1 MRKTDAKTL
10 KSCLPQWLWEHGLP
24 LHKPFAC
31 LNPAHQD
38 AHPSMGYNEKNQT
51 VHCFACGATY
61 DIFDLVGQEE
71 NLTDFPSKMKAVN
84 RRYGGGEVIRV
95 TAKPMQTFPYKEG
108 GGRPDPYFTGR
119 CLSDETVR
127 RFGLVVENGY
137 AVLPVFAEGVCR
149 SVCRRAIDQ
158 HVEPRYKNSRGA
170 MQLWNSAAMEHAAG
184 KALFVTEGIFDA
196 LSLEELGFPAV
207 ALCGAANTG
216 KLVQKIDE
224 YVPVAWPERVILA
237 GDSDAAGQGMNG
249 KLREQLTARGIAC
262 AVLALPDGCKDVNEA
277 LVRNR
282 DALQAAC
289 EAAIAPQEVQQQPTL
304 EDEFLAY
311 LGRRGGAAVMST
323 GIAGLDKALDGGL
336 HAGLTVLG
344 AVSSMGKTSLM
355 LQMADTLASAGRNV
369 LFITIEMSRM
379 ELIAKSAVR
388 GTKERARPLLD
399 GKLSE
404 EKVRGLI
411 SAYRQKTGGRVE
423 LWEPDAPLT
432 PAFLDEKVSA
442 FCAQHES
449 PVLFLDYLQLV
460 APARAGMTE
469 KQTADAAVAMLKQ
482 LARRY
487 DMPVMAASS
496 LNREAYRPGSAEP
509 GLSAFKESGS
519 VEYSADLLLVLKYR
533 TDADKEI
540 KTGPRHLALTI
551 LKNRFGATGESIP
564 LDYEPEKELFR
575 DGTAKAAPRTGRNKI
590 R

>member
-1 MRKTDAKTL
+1 MRKTDTKTL
-10 KSCLPQWLWEHGLP
+10 KSCLPQWLREHGLP

-84 RRYGGGEVIRV
+84 RRYGGGEIIRV
-95 TAKPMQTFPYKEG
+95 TAKPTQAFPYKEG
-108 GGRPDPYFTGR
+108 GGRSDPYFTGR
-119 CLSDETVR
+119 GLSDETVR

-137 AVLPVFAEGVCR
+137 AVLPVFVDGVCR
-149 SVCRRAIDQ
+149 SVCRRAIDPA
-158 HVEPRYKNSRGA
+158 VEPRYQNSRGA
-170 MQLWNSAAMEHAAG
+170 MQLWNSAAMERAAG

-237 GDSDAAGQGMNG
+237 GDADAAGQGMNE

-262 AVLALPDGCKDVNEA
+262 AVLDLPDGCKDVNEA
-277 LVRNR
+277 LVQDR

-289 EAAIAPQEVQQQPTL
+289 KAAAASQEVQKQPTL

-311 LGRRGGAAVMST
+311 LGRRGGASVMST

-355 LQMADTLASAGRNV
+355 LQMADTLAAAGRNV

-399 GKLSE
+399 GRLPE
-404 EKVRGLI
+404 NKVRSLI
-411 SAYRQKTGGRVE
+411 SAYRKKTGGRVE

-442 FCAQHES
+442 FCAQHEN

-533 TDADKEI
+533 TDADREN
-540 KTGPRHLALTI
+540 KTAPRHLALII

-575 DGTAKAAPRTGRNKI
+575 DGAAKATPRTGRNII

>member
-10 KSCLPQWLWEHGLP
+10 KSCLPQWLREHGLP

-71 NLTDFPSKMKAVN
+71 KLTDFPSKMKAVN

-95 TAKPMQTFPYKEG
+95 TAKPTQVFPYKEG
-108 GGRPDPYFTGR
+108 AGRPDPYFTGR
-119 CLSDETVR
+119 GLSDETVR

-137 AVLPVFAEGVCR
+137 AVLPVFVDGVCR
-149 SVCRRAIDQ
+149 SVCRRAIDPA
-158 HVEPRYKNSRGA
+158 VEPRYQNSRGA
-170 MQLWNSAAMEHAAG
+170 MQLWNSAAMERAAG

-237 GDSDAAGQGMNG
+237 GDADAAGQGMNE

-277 LVRNR
+277 LVQNR
-282 DALQAAC
+282 DALQAVC
-289 EAAIAPQEVQQQPTL
+289 EAAIAPQTVQEQPTL

-355 LQMADTLASAGRNV
+355 LQMADTLAAAGRNV

-399 GKLSE
+399 GKLPE

-533 TDADKEI
+533 TDADREN
-540 KTGPRHLALTI
+540 KTAPRHLALTI

-575 DGTAKAAPRTGRNKI
+575 NGAAKASPRTGRNKI

>member
-1 MRKTDAKTL
+1 MRKTDTKTL
-10 KSCLPQWLWEHGLP
+10 KSCLPQWLREHGLP

-84 RRYGGGEVIRV
+84 RRYGGGEIIRV
-95 TAKPMQTFPYKEG
+95 TAKPTQAFPYKEG
-108 GGRPDPYFTGR
+108 GGRSDPYFTGR
-119 CLSDETVR
+119 GLSDETVR

-137 AVLPVFAEGVCR
+137 AVLPVFVDGVCR
-149 SVCRRAIDQ
+149 SVCRRAIDPA
-158 HVEPRYKNSRGA
+158 VEPRYQNSRGA
-170 MQLWNSAAMEHAAG
+170 MQLWNSAAMERADG

-237 GDSDAAGQGMNG
+237 GDADAAGQGMNE

-277 LVRNR
+277 LVQNR

-289 EAAIAPQEVQQQPTL
+289 EAAIAPQTVQEQLTL

-355 LQMADTLASAGRNV
+355 LQMADTLAAAGRNV

-399 GKLSE
+399 GKLPE

-442 FCAQHES
+442 FCEQHEN

>member
-1 MRKTDAKTL
+1 MRKTDTKTL
-10 KSCLPQWLWEHGLP
+10 KSCLPQWLREHGLP

-84 RRYGGGEVIRV
+84 RRYGGGEVIRI
-95 TAKPMQTFPYKEG
+95 TAKPTQAFPYKEG
-108 GGRPDPYFTGR
+108 GGRSDTYFTGR
-119 CLSDETVR
+119 GLSDETVR

-149 SVCRRAIDQ
+149 SVCRRAIDPA
-158 HVEPRYKNSRGA
+158 VEPRYQNSRGA
-170 MQLWNSAAMEHAAG
+170 MQIWNSAAMERAAG
-184 KALFVTEGIFDA
+184 EALFVTEGIFDA

-237 GDSDAAGQGMNG
+237 GDADAAGQGMNE

-277 LVRNR
+277 LVKNR

-289 EAAIAPQEVQQQPTL
+289 EAAIAPQGVQQQQTL

-323 GIAGLDKALDGGL
+323 GIAGLDKVLDGGL

-355 LQMADTLASAGRNV
+355 LQMADTLAAAGRNV

-388 GTKERARPLLD
+388 GTRERARPLLD
-399 GKLSE
+399 GRLPE
-404 EKVRGLI
+404 NKVRSLI

-442 FCAQHES
+442 FCEQHES

-460 APARAGMTE
+460 APVRAGMTE

-487 DMPVMAASS
+487 EMPVIAASS

-540 KTGPRHLALTI
+540 KTAPRHLALTI

-575 DGTAKAAPRTGRNKI
+575 DGAAKATPRTGRNII

>member
-1 MRKTDAKTL
+1 MRKTDTKTL
-10 KSCLPQWLWEHGLP
+10 KSCLPQWLREHGLP

-84 RRYGGGEVIRV
+84 RRYGGGEIIRV
-95 TAKPMQTFPYKEG
+95 TAKPTQAFPYKEG
-108 GGRPDPYFTGR
+108 GGRSDPYFTGR
-119 CLSDETVR
+119 GLSDETVR

-137 AVLPVFAEGVCR
+137 AVLPVFVDGVCR
-149 SVCRRAIDQ
+149 SVCRRAIDPA
-158 HVEPRYKNSRGA
+158 VEPRYQNSRGA
-170 MQLWNSAAMEHAAG
+170 MQLWNSAAMERAAG
-184 KALFVTEGIFDA
+184 KELFVTEGIFDA

-237 GDSDAAGQGMNG
+237 GDADAAGQGMNE

-277 LVRNR
+277 LVQNR

-289 EAAIAPQEVQQQPTL
+289 EAAIAPQTVQEQLTL

-336 HAGLTVLG
+336 HTGLTVLG

-355 LQMADTLASAGRNV
+355 LQMADTLAAAGRNV

-388 GTKERARPLLD
+388 GTRERARSLLD
-399 GKLSE
+399 GKLPE

-460 APARAGMTE
+460 APARTGMTE

-533 TDADKEI
+533 TDADREN
-540 KTGPRHLALTI
+540 KTAPRHLALTI

-575 DGTAKAAPRTGRNKI
+575 DGAAKAAPRTGRNKI

>member
-10 KSCLPQWLWEHGLP
+10 KSCLPQWLREHGLP

-31 LNPAHQD
+31 LNPAHRD

-71 NLTDFPSKMKAVN
+71 NLSDFPSKMKAVN

-95 TAKPMQTFPYKEG
+95 TAKPTQAFPYKER

-119 CLSDETVR
+119 GLSDETVR

-170 MQLWNSAAMEHAAG
+170 MQLWNSAAMERAAG
-184 KALFVTEGIFDA
+184 EALFVTEGIFDA

-216 KLVQKIDE
+216 RLMQALDAREAK
-224 YVPVAWPERVILA
+224 PERVILA

-277 LVRNR
+277 LVQDR

-289 EAAIAPQEVQQQPTL
+289 KAAAAAQEVQQQPTL

-311 LGRRGGAAVMST
+311 LGRRGGAAVMPT

-355 LQMADTLASAGRNV
+355 LQMADTLAAAGRNV

-399 GKLSE
+399 GKLPE

-411 SAYRQKTGGRVE
+411 SAYRKKTGGRVE

-432 PAFLDEKVSA
+432 PAFFDEKVSA

-487 DMPVMAASS
+487 DMPVIAASS

-533 TDADKEI
+533 TDADREN
-540 KTGPRHLALTI
+540 KTASRHLALTI
-551 LKNRFGATGESIP
+551 LKNRFGATGESVP

-575 DGTAKAAPRTGRNKI
+575 DGAAKAAPRTGRNKI

>member
-1 MRKTDAKTL
+1 MRKTDTKTL
-10 KSCLPQWLWEHGLP
+10 KSCLPQWLREHGLP
-24 LHKPFAC
+24 LHKPFTC
-31 LNPAHQD
+31 LNPAHRD
-38 AHPSMGYNEKNQT
+38 AHPSMRYNEKNQT

-71 NLTDFPSKMKAVN
+71 GLTDFPSKMKAVN

-95 TAKPMQTFPYKEG
+95 TAKPMQVFPYKEG
-108 GGRPDPYFTGR
+108 TGKPDSYFTGR
-119 CLSDETVR
+119 GLSDESVR
-127 RFGLVVENGY
+127 RFGLVVEDGY
-137 AVLPVFAEGVCR
+137 AVLPIFVDGICR
-149 SVCRRAIDQ
+149 SVCRRATAP
-158 HVEPRYKNSRGA
+158 VANPRYKNSRGT
-170 MQLWNSAAMEHAAG
+170 MQLWNGQAIERAAG
-184 KALFVTEGIFDA
+184 ETLFVTEGIFDA

-207 ALCGAANTG
+207 ALCGAANIGRLMQVLEAYT
-216 KLVQKIDE
+216 
-224 YVPVAWPERVILA
+224 PVAKPKKVVLA
-237 GDSDAAGQGMNG
+237 GDADAAGQRMNQN
-249 KLREQLTARGIAC
+249 LREQLTARGIAC
-262 AVLALPDGCKDVNEA
+262 EVLVLPQGCKDVNEA
-277 LVRNR
+277 LIQNR
-282 DALQAAC
+282 DALQAVC
-289 EAAIAPQEVQQQPTL
+289 EAATALQAIEEQTTL

-311 LGRRGGAAVMST
+311 LSRRGGAGVMST
-323 GIAGLDKALDGGL
+323 GIVGLDKALDGGL

-355 LQMADTLASAGRNV
+355 LQMADTLAAAGKNV

-388 GTKERARPLLD
+388 GTQERARALLD
-399 GKLSE
+399 GKLPE
-404 EKVRGLI
+404 DKVRKLL
-411 SAYRQKTGGRVE
+411 SSYRKKTGGRVE

-442 FCAQHES
+442 FCEQHEN

-487 DMPVMAASS
+487 DMPVVAASS

-509 GLSAFKESGS
+509 GMSAFKESGS

-533 TDADKEI
+533 IDADKETRI
-540 KTGPRHLALTI
+540 GPRRLALTI
-551 LKNRFGATGESIP
+551 LKNRFGATGENIP

-575 DGTAKAAPRTGRNKI
+575 DGTEKDAPRTGRNII

>member
-10 KSCLPQWLWEHGLP
+10 KSCLPQWLREHGLP

-61 DIFDLVGQEE
+61 DVFDLVGQEE

-95 TAKPMQTFPYKEG
+95 TAKPTQFFPYKER
-108 GGRPDPYFTGR
+108 GGRSDPYFTGR
-119 CLSDETVR
+119 GLSDETVR

-149 SVCRRAIDQ
+149 SVCRRAIDPA
-158 HVEPRYKNSRGA
+158 VEPRYQNSRGA
-170 MQLWNSAAMEHAAG
+170 MQLWNSAAIDRAAG
-184 KALFVTEGIFDA
+184 EALFVTEGIFDA

-216 KLVQKIDE
+216 RLMQALDAREEK
-224 YVPVAWPERVILA
+224 PERVILA
-237 GDSDAAGQGMNG
+237 GDSDAAGQGMNE

-262 AVLALPDGCKDVNEA
+262 AVLALPEGCKDVNEA
-277 LVRNR
+277 LIKDREELK
-282 DALQAAC
+282 AIC
-289 EAAIAPQEVQQQPTL
+289 EFAPLGVEISVKHEKSI
-304 EDEFLAY
+304 EDEFLDY
-311 LGRRGGAAVMST
+311 LNKHSQKAVFAT
-323 GIAGLDKALDGGL
+323 GISGLDKALDGGL

-355 LQMADTLASAGRNV
+355 LQMADTLAAAGRNV

-388 GTKERARPLLD
+388 GTRERARPLLD
-399 GKLSE
+399 GKLPE

-432 PAFLDEKVSA
+432 PALLSEKVSA
-442 FCAQHES
+442 FCEQHES

-460 APARAGMTE
+460 APARTGMTE

-487 DMPVMAASS
+487 DMPVIAASS

-540 KTGPRHLALTI
+540 KTGPRHLVLTI

-575 DGTAKAAPRTGRNKI
+575 DGAAKAAPRTGRNKI

>member
-10 KSCLPQWLWEHGLP
+10 KSCLPQWLREHGLP
-24 LHKPFAC
+24 LNRPFAC
-31 LNPAHQD
+31 LNPAHRD
-38 AHPSMGYNEKNQT
+38 VHPSMRYNVKNQT
-51 VHCFACGATY
+51 LHCFACGATY

-71 NLTDFPSKMKAVN
+71 GLTDFPSKMKAVN

-95 TAKPMQTFPYKEG
+95 TAKPTQTFPYKEG

-119 CLSDETVR
+119 GLSDETVR

-149 SVCRRAIDQ
+149 SVCRRAIDPA
-158 HVEPRYKNSRGA
+158 VEPRYQNSRGA
-170 MQLWNSAAMEHAAG
+170 MQLWNSAAMERAAG

-216 KLVQKIDE
+216 RLMQALDLRKAK
-224 YVPVAWPERVILA
+224 PEKMLLA
-237 GDSDAAGQGMNG
+237 GDSDAAGQGMNE

-277 LVRNR
+277 LVQNR

-289 EAAIAPQEVQQQPTL
+289 EAAAAASQAVQQQPTL

-311 LGRRGGAAVMST
+311 LGRCGGTAVMST

-355 LQMADTLASAGRNV
+355 LQMADTLAAAGRNV

-388 GTKERARPLLD
+388 GTRERARPLLD
-399 GKLSE
+399 GRLPE
-404 EKVRGLI
+404 NKVRSLI

-423 LWEPDAPLT
+423 LWEPDALLT

-442 FCAQHES
+442 FCEQHEN

-460 APARAGMTE
+460 APARAGMNE

-487 DMPVMAASS
+487 DMPVVAASS

-509 GLSAFKESGS
+509 GMSAFKESGS

-533 TDADKEI
+533 TDADREN
-540 KTGPRHLALTI
+540 KTAPRHLALTI

-575 DGTAKAAPRTGRNKI
+575 DGAAKAAPRTGRNKI

>member
-1 MRKTDAKTL
+1 MDR
-10 KSCLPQWLWEHGLP
+10 
-24 LHKPFAC
+24 
-31 LNPAHQD
+31 
-38 AHPSMGYNEKNQT
+38 
-51 VHCFACGATY
+51 
-61 DIFDLVGQEE
+61 
-71 NLTDFPSKMKAVN
+71 
-84 RRYGGGEVIRV
+84 
-95 TAKPMQTFPYKEG
+95 
-108 GGRPDPYFTGR
+108 
-119 CLSDETVR
+119 
-127 RFGLVVENGY
+127 
-137 AVLPVFAEGVCR
+137 
-149 SVCRRAIDQ
+149 
-158 HVEPRYKNSRGA
+158 
-170 MQLWNSAAMEHAAG
+170 AAG

-237 GDSDAAGQGMNG
+237 GDADAAGQGMNE

-277 LVRNR
+277 LVQNR

-289 EAAIAPQEVQQQPTL
+289 EAAIAPQTVQEQLTL

-355 LQMADTLASAGRNV
+355 LQMADTLAAAGRNV

-399 GKLSE
+399 GKLPE

-423 LWEPDAPLT
+423 LWEPDAHLT

-482 LARRY
+482 LA
-487 DMPVMAASS
+487 ASS

-533 TDADKEI
+533 TDADREN
-540 KTGPRHLALTI
+540 KTAPRHLALTI

-575 DGTAKAAPRTGRNKI
+575 NGAAKASPRTGRNKI

>member
-10 KSCLPQWLWEHGLP
+10 KSCLPQWLREHGLP

-31 LNPAHQD
+31 LNPAHRD

-71 NLTDFPSKMKAVN
+71 NLTDFPSKLKAVN

-95 TAKPMQTFPYKEG
+95 TAKPTQVFPYKEG
-108 GGRPDPYFTGR
+108 AGQPDPYFTGR
-119 CLSDETVR
+119 GLSDEIVQ
-127 RFGLVVENGY
+127 RFGLVAEDGY
-137 AVLPVFAEGVCR
+137 AVLPVFVEGVCR
-149 SVCRRAIDQ
+149 SVCRRAIDPD
-158 HVEPRYKNSRGA
+158 VEPRYQNSRGA
-170 MQLWNSAAMEHAAG
+170 MQLWNSAAMERAAE

-216 KLVQKIDE
+216 RLMQVLDAREAK
-224 YVPVAWPERVILA
+224 PEKMILA
-237 GDSDAAGQGMNG
+237 GDTDAAGQGMNEN
-249 KLREQLTARGIAC
+249 LREQLSARGIAC
-262 AVLALPDGCKDVNEA
+262 EVLPLPGGCKDANEA
-277 LVRNR
+277 LVQDRA
-282 DALQAAC
+282 ALQAVC
-289 EAAIAPQEVQQQPTL
+289 EAAAAAQELQQQPTL
-304 EDEFLAY
+304 EEEFLAY
-311 LGRRGGAAVMST
+311 LSRRGDAAGMST

-355 LQMADTLASAGRNV
+355 LQMADTLAAAGRNV

-388 GTKERARPLLD
+388 GTQERARPLLD
-399 GKLSE
+399 GRLPE

-411 SAYRQKTGGRVE
+411 FSYQKKTGGRVE

-442 FCAQHES
+442 FCEQHEN

-487 DMPVMAASS
+487 DLPVMAASS

-519 VEYSADLLLVLKYR
+519 VEYSADLLLLLKYR
-533 TDADKEI
+533 TEADKEP
-540 KTGPRHLALTI
+540 KAGPRRLALTI

-575 DGTAKAAPRTGRNKI
+575 DGAAKAAPRTGRNII

>member
-1 MRKTDAKTL
+1 MRKTDTKTL
-10 KSCLPQWLWEHGLP
+10 KSCLPQWLREHGLP

-84 RRYGGGEVIRV
+84 RRYGGGEIIRV
-95 TAKPMQTFPYKEG
+95 TAKPTQAFPYKEG
-108 GGRPDPYFTGR
+108 GGRSDPYFTGR
-119 CLSDETVR
+119 GLSDETVR

-137 AVLPVFAEGVCR
+137 AVLPVFVDGVCR
-149 SVCRRAIDQ
+149 SVCRRAIDPA
-158 HVEPRYKNSRGA
+158 VEPRYQNSRGA
-170 MQLWNSAAMEHAAG
+170 MQLWNSAAMERAAG
-184 KALFVTEGIFDA
+184 KELFVTEGIFDA

-262 AVLALPDGCKDVNEA
+262 AVLALPEGCKDVNEA
-277 LVRNR
+277 LVKNR

-289 EAAIAPQEVQQQPTL
+289 EAAIAPQGVQQQPTL

-311 LGRRGGAAVMST
+311 LDRRGWAAVMST

-355 LQMADTLASAGRNV
+355 LQMADTLAAAGRNV

-399 GKLSE
+399 GRLPE
-404 EKVRGLI
+404 NKVRSLI
-411 SAYRQKTGGRVE
+411 SAYRKKTGGRVE

-442 FCAQHES
+442 FCAQHEN

-533 TDADKEI
+533 TDADREN
-540 KTGPRHLALTI
+540 KTAPRHLALII

-575 DGTAKAAPRTGRNKI
+575 DGAAKATPRTGRNII

>member
-10 KSCLPQWLWEHGLP
+10 KSCLPQWLREHGLP

-95 TAKPMQTFPYKEG
+95 TAKPTQTFPYKEG
-108 GGRPDPYFTGR
+108 EGRPDPYFTGR
-119 CLSDETVR
+119 GLSDETVR

-137 AVLPVFAEGVCR
+137 AVLPVFVDGVCR
-149 SVCRRAIDQ
+149 SVCRRAIDPA
-158 HVEPRYKNSRGA
+158 VEPRYQNSRGA
-170 MQLWNSAAMEHAAG
+170 MQLWNSAAMERAAG
-184 KALFVTEGIFDA
+184 EALFVTEGIFDA

-249 KLREQLTARGIAC
+249 KLRELLTARGIAC

-277 LVRNR
+277 LVQNR

-289 EAAIAPQEVQQQPTL
+289 EAAIAPQTVQEQLTL

-355 LQMADTLASAGRNV
+355 LQMADTLAAAGRNV

-399 GKLSE
+399 GKLPE

-487 DMPVMAASS
+487 DMPVVAASS

-533 TDADKEI
+533 TDADRENKI
-540 KTGPRHLALTI
+540 TPRHLALTI

-575 DGTAKAAPRTGRNKI
+575 DGAAKAAPRTGRNVI

>member
-1 MRKTDAKTL
+1 MRKMDTKTL
-10 KSCLPQWLWEHGLP
+10 KSYLPQWLKEHGLP
-24 LHKPFAC
+24 LHKTFAC
-31 LNPAHQD
+31 LNPAHRD
-38 AHPSMGYNEKNQT
+38 THPSMGYNEKNQT

-84 RRYGGGEVIRV
+84 RRYGGGEVLRV
-95 TAKPMQTFPYKEG
+95 TAKPMPVFPYKEG
-108 GGRPDPYFTGR
+108 EGRPNPYFIGR
-119 CLSDETVR
+119 GLSDETVQ
-127 RFGLVVENGY
+127 RFGLVVEDGY
-137 AVLPVFAEGVCR
+137 AVLPVFVDGVCR

-158 HVEPRYKNSRGA
+158 AVEPRYKNSRGA
-170 MQLWNSAAMEHAAG
+170 MQLWNGAAIARAAMA
-184 KALFVTEGIFDA
+184 ALFVTEGIFDA

-216 KLVQKIDE
+216 RLMQALDTREAK
-224 YVPVAWPERVILA
+224 PEKMILA
-237 GDSDAAGQGMNG
+237 GDADAAGQEMNEN
-249 KLREQLTARGIAC
+249 LREQMTARGIAC
-262 AVLALPDGCKDVNEA
+262 EVLPLPEGCKDVNEA
-277 LVRNR
+277 LVQNR
-282 DALQAAC
+282 DALQATC
-289 EAAIAPQEVQQQPTL
+289 EAATALYDASEETAL

-311 LGRRGGAAVMST
+311 LGRRGSASVAST
-323 GIAGLDKALDGGL
+323 GISGLDKELDGGL

-355 LQMADTLASAGRNV
+355 LQIADTLATVGRNV

-399 GKLSE
+399 GKLPE
-404 EKVRGLI
+404 EKVRALI
-411 SAYRQKTGGRVE
+411 SSYRQKTGGRVE

-442 FCAQHES
+442 FCEQHET

-460 APARAGMTE
+460 SPARVGMTE
-469 KQTADAAVAMLKQ
+469 KQTVDAAVAMLKQ

-487 DMPVMAASS
+487 DMPVVAASS

-509 GLSAFKESGS
+509 GMSAFKESGS
-519 VEYSADLLLVLKYR
+519 VEYSADVLLVLKYR
-533 TDADKEI
+533 SDADREI
-540 KTGPRHLALTI
+540 QTSSRHLALTI
-551 LKNRFGATGESIP
+551 LKNRFGSTGESIP

-575 DGTAKAAPRTGRNKI
+575 DGVAAKSAPRTGRNII

>member
-10 KSCLPQWLWEHGLP
+10 KSCLPQWLCEHGLP

-71 NLTDFPSKMKAVN
+71 NLTGFPSKMKAVN

-95 TAKPMQTFPYKEG
+95 TAKPTQVFPYKEG
-108 GGRPDPYFTGR
+108 GGRSDPYFTGR
-119 CLSDETVR
+119 GLSDETVR

-137 AVLPVFAEGVCR
+137 AVLPVFVDGVCR
-149 SVCRRAIDQ
+149 SVCRRAIDPA
-158 HVEPRYKNSRGA
+158 VEPRYQNSRGA
-170 MQLWNSAAMEHAAG
+170 MQLWNSAAMERAAG

-224 YVPVAWPERVILA
+224 YVPVAKPEKMILA
-237 GDSDAAGQGMNG
+237 GDSDAAGQGMNE

-277 LVRNR
+277 LVQNR

-289 EAAIAPQEVQQQPTL
+289 EAAIAPQTVQEQPTL

-311 LGRRGGAAVMST
+311 LGRRGGTAVMST

-355 LQMADTLASAGRNV
+355 LQMADTLAAAGRNV

-411 SAYRQKTGGRVE
+411 SAYRKKTGGRVE

-432 PAFLDEKVSA
+432 PALLDEKVSA
-442 FCAQHES
+442 FCEQHES

-487 DMPVMAASS
+487 DMPVVAASS

-533 TDADKEI
+533 TDADREN
-540 KTGPRHLALTI
+540 KTAPRHLALTI

-575 DGTAKAAPRTGRNKI
+575 DGVAKAALRTGRNKI

>member
-10 KSCLPQWLWEHGLP
+10 KSCLPQWLREHGLP

-31 LNPAHQD
+31 LNPAHRD
-38 AHPSMGYNEKNQT
+38 AHPSMRYNEKNQT

-95 TAKPMQTFPYKEG
+95 TAKPAQAFPYKERAG
-108 GGRPDPYFTGR
+108 IPDPYFTGR
-119 CLSDETVR
+119 GLSDETVR

-137 AVLPVFAEGVCR
+137 AVLPVFAKGVCR

-170 MQLWNSAAMEHAAG
+170 MQLWNSAAMERAAG

-216 KLVQKIDE
+216 KLVQKMDE
-224 YVPVAWPERVILA
+224 YVPVAWPERLILA
-237 GDSDAAGQGMNG
+237 GDSDAAGQGMNE

-262 AVLALPDGCKDVNEA
+262 AVLALPEGCKDVNKA
-277 LVRNR
+277 LVQNR

-289 EAAIAPQEVQQQPTL
+289 EAAIAPQGVQQQPTL

-311 LGRRGGAAVMST
+311 LGRRSGAAVMST

-355 LQMADTLASAGRNV
+355 LQMADTLAAAGRNV

-399 GKLSE
+399 GKLPE

-423 LWEPDAPLT
+423 LWEPDVPLT

-460 APARAGMTE
+460 APARTGMTE

-487 DMPVMAASS
+487 DMPVVAASS

-533 TDADKEI
+533 TDADREN
-540 KTGPRHLALTI
+540 KTAPRHLALTI

-575 DGTAKAAPRTGRNKI
+575 DAAAKAAPRTGRNII

>member
-10 KSCLPQWLWEHGLP
+10 KSCLPQWLREHRLP
-24 LHKPFAC
+24 LRKPFAC
-31 LNPAHQD
+31 LNPAHRD

-51 VHCFACGATY
+51 VHCFACGVTY

-71 NLTDFPSKMKAVN
+71 GLTDFPSKMKAVN
-84 RRYGGGEVIRV
+84 RRYGGGEVIRI
-95 TAKPMQTFPYKEG
+95 TAKPMQVFPYKEG
-108 GGRPDPYFTGR
+108 MGKPNAYFTGR
-119 CLSDETVR
+119 GLSDETVQ
-127 RFGLVVENGY
+127 RFGLVVEDGY
-137 AVLPVFAEGVCR
+137 AVLPVFVDGICR
-149 SVCRRAIDQ
+149 NVCRRAIDPT
-158 HVEPRYKNSRGA
+158 VEPRYKNSRGA
-170 MQLWNSAAMEHAAG
+170 MQLWNSAAIERAAG

-196 LSLEELGFPAV
+196 LSLEELRFPAV

-216 KLVQKIDE
+216 RLMQALDAREAKPEKI
-224 YVPVAWPERVILA
+224 ILA
-237 GDSDAAGQGMNG
+237 GDADVAGQGMN
-249 KLREQLTARGIAC
+249 KNLREQLTVRGIVC
-262 AVLALPDGCKDVNEA
+262 EVLALPDGCKDVNEA
-277 LVRNR
+277 LIQNR
-282 DALQAAC
+282 DVLQAAC
-289 EAAIAPQEVQQQPTL
+289 EAVTATQAAQGQTTL

-311 LGRRGGAAVMST
+311 LSRRGGAAVMST

-355 LQMADTLASAGRNV
+355 LQIADTLAAAGRNV

-388 GTKERARPLLD
+388 GTQERARPLLD
-399 GKLSE
+399 GKLPE
-404 EKVRGLI
+404 DKVRSLL

-442 FCAQHES
+442 FCEQHEN

-487 DMPVMAASS
+487 DMPVVAASS

-509 GLSAFKESGS
+509 GMSAFKESGS

-533 TDADKEI
+533 TDADKETR
-540 KTGPRHLALTI
+540 TGPRRLALTI

-564 LDYEPEKELFR
+564 LDYEPEKELFQ
-575 DGTAKAAPRTGRNKI
+575 DGISKAAPRTGRNKI

>member
-10 KSCLPQWLWEHGLP
+10 KSCLPQWLREHGLP

-31 LNPAHQD
+31 LNPAHRD

-95 TAKPMQTFPYKEG
+95 TAKPAQAFPYRERA
-108 GGRPDPYFTGR
+108 GRPDPYFTGR
-119 CLSDETVR
+119 GLSDETVR

-137 AVLPVFAEGVCR
+137 AVLPVFVDGVCL

-158 HVEPRYKNSRGA
+158 HVEPRYQNSRGA
-170 MQLWNSAAMEHAAG
+170 MQLWNGAAMECAAG
-184 KALFVTEGIFDA
+184 EVLFVTEGIFDA

-224 YVPVAWPERVILA
+224 YVPVAWPEKMILA
-237 GDSDAAGQGMNG
+237 GDSDAAGQGMNE

-262 AVLALPDGCKDVNEA
+262 VVLALPDGCKDVNEA
-277 LVRNR
+277 LVQDR

-289 EAAIAPQEVQQQPTL
+289 KAAAAAQEVQKQLTL

-311 LGRRGGAAVMST
+311 LGRCGGAAVMST

-355 LQMADTLASAGRNV
+355 LQMADTLAAAGRNV

-399 GKLSE
+399 GRLPE
-404 EKVRGLI
+404 NKVRSLI

-423 LWEPDAPLT
+423 LWEPDASLT

-442 FCAQHES
+442 FCEQHES

-460 APARAGMTE
+460 APARAGMNE

-487 DMPVMAASS
+487 DMPVVAASS

-533 TDADKEI
+533 TDADREN
-540 KTGPRHLALTI
+540 KTAPRHLALTI
-551 LKNRFGATGESIP
+551 LKNRFGATGESVP
-564 LDYEPEKELFR
+564 LNYEPEKELFR
-575 DGTAKAAPRTGRNKI
+575 DAAAKAAPRTGRNII

>member
-1 MRKTDAKTL
+1 MRKTDTKTL
-10 KSCLPQWLWEHGLP
+10 KSCLPQWLREHGLP

-84 RRYGGGEVIRV
+84 RRYGGGEIIRV
-95 TAKPMQTFPYKEG
+95 TAKPTQAFPYKEG
-108 GGRPDPYFTGR
+108 GGRSDPYFTGR
-119 CLSDETVR
+119 GLSDETVR

-137 AVLPVFAEGVCR
+137 AVLPVFVDGVCR
-149 SVCRRAIDQ
+149 SVCRRAIDPA
-158 HVEPRYKNSRGA
+158 VEPRYQNSRGA
-170 MQLWNSAAMEHAAG
+170 MQLWNSAAMERAAG

-237 GDSDAAGQGMNG
+237 GDSDAAGQGMNE

-262 AVLALPDGCKDVNEA
+262 AVLALPDSCKDVNEA
-277 LVRNR
+277 LVQDR
-282 DALQAAC
+282 DALQAVC
-289 EAAIAPQEVQQQPTL
+289 KAAAAAQEVQQQQTL

-355 LQMADTLASAGRNV
+355 LQMADTLAAAGRNV

-388 GTKERARPLLD
+388 GTRERARPLLD
-399 GKLSE
+399 GRLPE
-404 EKVRGLI
+404 NKVRSLI

-442 FCAQHES
+442 FCEQHES

-460 APARAGMTE
+460 APVRAGMTE

-487 DMPVMAASS
+487 EMPVIAASS

-533 TDADKEI
+533 TDADREN
-540 KTGPRHLALTI
+540 KTAPRHLALTI

-575 DGTAKAAPRTGRNKI
+575 DGAAKAAPRTGRNKI

>member
-10 KSCLPQWLWEHGLP
+10 KSCLPQWLREHGLP

-38 AHPSMGYNEKNQT
+38 IHPSMGYNEKNQT

-61 DIFDLVGQEE
+61 DVFDLVGQEE

-95 TAKPMQTFPYKEG
+95 TAKPAQAFPYKERA
-108 GGRPDPYFTGR
+108 GRPDPYFTGR
-119 CLSDETVR
+119 GLSDETVR

-137 AVLPVFAEGVCR
+137 AVLPVFVDGVCR

-158 HVEPRYKNSRGA
+158 HVEPRYQNSRGA
-170 MQLWNSAAMEHAAG
+170 MQLWNSAAMECAAG

-216 KLVQKIDE
+216 RLMQALDAREAK
-224 YVPVAWPERVILA
+224 PERVILA

-262 AVLALPDGCKDVNEA
+262 EVLALPDGCKDVNEA
-277 LVRNR
+277 LVQDR

-289 EAAIAPQEVQQQPTL
+289 KAAAAAQEVQQQPTL

-311 LGRRGGAAVMST
+311 LGRCGGAAVMST
-323 GIAGLDKALDGGL
+323 GIAGLDKALDG
-336 HAGLTVLG
+336 
-344 AVSSMGKTSLM
+344 VSSMGKTSLM
-355 LQMADTLASAGRNV
+355 LQLADTLAAAGRNV

-388 GTKERARPLLD
+388 GTRERARPLLD
-399 GKLSE
+399 GRLPE
-404 EKVRGLI
+404 NKVRSLI

-442 FCAQHES
+442 FCEQHES

-460 APARAGMTE
+460 APARAGMNE

-487 DMPVMAASS
+487 DMPVVAASS

-509 GLSAFKESGS
+509 GMSAFKESGS

-533 TDADKEI
+533 TDADRES
-540 KTGPRHLALTI
+540 KTAPRHLALTI

-575 DGTAKAAPRTGRNKI
+575 DAAAKAAPRTGRNII